1 MEGAL
6 IPQKAVLGLDP
17 TVLEYMLVDVEPG
30 VDHTVGVFATSK
42 GGLGP
47 MVIARPVNVPEG
59 VWGGGGRGGVHQ
71 RRV

>member
-6 IPQKAVLGLDP
+6 IHQKAVLGLDP
-17 TVLEYMLVDVEPG
+17 TILEYTLVDVEPG
-30 VDHTVGVFATSK
+30 ADHTVGVFATSK

-47 MVIARPVNVPEG
+47 MAIARPVNVPEG